1 MTVGVMTIGH
11 SNHAGDVFHGLLAEH
26 AVAVLI
32 DVRSAPYSRFHPQ
45 FNRAALARTLAGR
58 GIEYVYLGNA
68 LGGRPASRD
77 CYEDDRV
84 RYDRVARTETFQRGL
99 DQVLGHAS
107 RGRTALMCAEREPLA
122 CHRTLLIAPALDE
135 RGVEVAHILADGS
148 LEAHAHTMD
157 RLLASHGL
165 APGGDLLDSRDDAI
179 ATAIRRATERAAF
192 RRRG

>member
-1 MTVGVMTIGH
+1 MTVSVLTIGH

-58 GIEYVYLGNA
+58 DIEYVYLGNA
-68 LGGRPASRD
+68 LGGRPTSRD

-84 RYDRVARTETFQRGL
+84 RYDLVARTETFRCGL
-99 DQVLGHAS
+99 DQVIGHAS
-107 RGRTALMCAEREPLA
+107 RSRAALMCAEREPLA

-135 RGVEVAHILADGS
+135 RGLEVAHILADGTV
-148 LEAHAHTMD
+148 EAHAQTMD

-165 APGGDLLDSRDDAI
+165 APEGDLLGSRDEAI
-179 ATAIRRATERAAF
+179 AMAIRTETERVAF
-192 RRRG
+192 RRRD